1 MKVTEVAFEPEDPLS
16 LLESPPPLP
25 QPLTA
30 RANARVTAARL
41 VTFFVCRFMLLLPL
55 LVANADW
62 RELRAFAPVVSPG
75 SDSGEPRQD
84 TGGHHRGDEQQPDD
98 DVDDVD
104 RHALQPQG
112 AGDHADEQ
120 DSRDDAVELAAAAE
134 DGAPA
139 QQDRRD
145 HLELETHGVVAARAG
160 EPQREVDARE
170 GGHHPGEQEER
181 ELRAPH
187 RYAGELGGLG
197 VQAD

>member
-104 RHALQPQG
+104 RDALQPQG
-112 AGDHADEQ
+112 TRQHADQEHPGDHT
-120 DSRDDAVELAAAAE
+120 DDLAAPAEDRDAAE
-134 DGAPA
+134 E
-139 QQDRRD
+139 DRGD
-145 HLELETHGVVAARAG
+145 HLELEAGGVVPAGAG
-160 EPQREVDARE
+160 ESQREVD
-170 GGHHPGEQEER
+170 PGER
-181 ELRAPH
+181 RDH
-187 RYAGELGGLG
+187 AGEEEQHEL
-197 VQAD
+197 